1 MMSTMRRR
9 KRLMM
14 STMNKRRELILTPVM
29 RTLRRRRMMT

>member
-14 STMNKRRELILTPVM
+14 STMNKRRELISTTVM
-29 RTLRRRRMMT
+29 RTLRRRTMMT

>member
-14 STMNKRRELILTPVM
+14 STMNKRRELISTTVM
-29 RTLRRRRMMT
+29 RTLRRMMT